1 MRKSLTKLLSLFL
14 FFGLLACS
22 QSQPLSVTMIHP
34 KTKAVATCAARES
47 ERVHV
52 PVEILSNAVATC
64 VKQLE
69 ARGYKRAD

>member
-1 MRKSLTKLLSLFL
+1 MRKSLTKLFSLSLFV
-14 FFGLLACS
+14 GLLACS
-22 QSQPLSVTMIHP
+22 QSQPLSVTMVHP
-34 KTKAVATCAARES
+34 KTKAVATCAAREPQKAN
-47 ERVHV
+47 V